1 MPSTES
7 APTVSQTPL
16 DDPRDATM
24 PAPDADV
31 GTETGDRPPAGA
43 WARVRPLLVR
53 LHFYAGIFVAP
64 FILLAAI
71 TGLLYALVPQIDNV
85 VNRHELTVERVGEQR
100 LPLSE
105 QITAA
110 RRAHPEGAVTSIRP
124 PAADDETTQVTLAV
138 DDVPQDYAR
147 TVFVDPYTG
156 EVRGALTTYGQW
168 MPLRA
173 WLDEFHRNLHLGA
186 VGRNYSELA
195 ASWLWV
201 VALAGLALWIGQ
213 RGIGQRAGTGR
224 LRRLL
229 LPDRDATGRRRLLTW
244 HGALGVWMIAGLLLL
259 SASGMTWSRWAG
271 QSIDLVQSHLDQ
283 KPPAVDTTLPAT
295 TLPDTTLA
303 EAAPGSAGGADAH
316 AHHHDGQDDAQAGQ
330 DGAALS
336 EAQALA
342 GADTALR
349 AAQRAHLVDPIWM
362 YPPSEAGRG
371 WQVSENKRS
380 WPTRYDAISV
390 DPDTG
395 TVTDRVDFADWPF
408 LAKLTDWIIGAHM
421 GILFGV
427 LNQILLVA
435 TAVAL
440 IAAILLG
447 YRMWWRRRP
456 TRDGAFALPTGPRRG
471 ALGSLRPHE
480 AVLAVLVLAGIG
492 WFVPLFGLTLALF
505 LAVDVAL
512 GWRAAKREGVS
523 S

>member
-1 MPSTES
+1 M
-7 APTVSQTPL
+7 SQTPL
-16 DDPRDATM
+16 DDPRDETM
-24 PAPDADV
+24 PAPDT
-31 GTETGDRPPAGA
+31 GTETGDRPQAGA

-53 LHFYAGIFVAP
+53 LHFYAGIFVGP
-64 FILLAAI
+64 FILLAAF
-71 TGLLYALVPQIDNV
+71 TGLLYALVPQIDNL

-100 LPLSE
+100 LPLTE
-105 QITAA
+105 QIGAA

-124 PAADDETTQVTLAV
+124 PAADNETTQVTLAV
-138 DDVPQDYAR
+138 DDVPEDYAR

-213 RGIGQRAGTGR
+213 RAGTGR
-224 LRRLL
+224 LRRLFV
-229 LPDRDATGRRRLLTW
+229 PDRDATGRRRLLTW

-259 SASGMTWSRWAG
+259 SVSGMTWSRWAG

-283 KPPAVDTTLPAT
+283 KPPAVDTTLP
-295 TLPDTTLA
+295 DT
-303 EAAPGSAGGADAH
+303 APGAAGGADAH
-316 AHHHDGQDDAQAGQ
+316 AHHHGGHDDARSGQ
-330 DGAALS
+330 DGAVLG
-336 EAQALA
+336 EAQMLA
-342 GADTALR
+342 GADTALH

-362 YPPSEAGRG
+362 YPPSEAGQG

-395 TVTDRVDFADWPF
+395 AVTDRVDFADWPF

-427 LNQILLVA
+427 LNQILLVG
-435 TAVAL
+435 TAVVL

-456 TRDGAFALPTGPRRG
+456 TRDGAFVLPTGPRRG

-480 AVLAVLVLAGIG
+480 AVLAVLLLAGIG

-512 GWRAAKREGVS
+512 GWRAAKREGMS